1 MKQYEELKQI
11 AKRIEEIRI
20 ELFNS
25 KEHKENMFWEDEFE
39 TVNND
44 LFAIQ
49 SKLNNLNEFI
59 NDCI

>member
-1 MKQYEELKQI
+1 MKQYEELVAI

-20 ELFNS
+20 ELYNS
-25 KEHKENMFWEDEFE
+25 PEHKEKMFWEEEFE
-39 TVNND
+39 EVNNK
-44 LFAIQ
+44 LFTIQ

>member
-1 MKQYEELKQI
+1 MKQYEELVAI

-20 ELFNS
+20 ELYNS
-25 KEHKENMFWEDEFE
+25 PEHKENMFWEEEFE
-39 TVNND
+39 EVNNK
-44 LFAIQ
+44 LFTIQ

>member
-11 AKRIEEIRI
+11 AKRIEEIRV

-25 KEHKENMFWEDEFE
+25 KEHKENMFWKDEFE
-39 TVNND
+39 EVNNK
-44 LFAIQ
+44 LFTIQ